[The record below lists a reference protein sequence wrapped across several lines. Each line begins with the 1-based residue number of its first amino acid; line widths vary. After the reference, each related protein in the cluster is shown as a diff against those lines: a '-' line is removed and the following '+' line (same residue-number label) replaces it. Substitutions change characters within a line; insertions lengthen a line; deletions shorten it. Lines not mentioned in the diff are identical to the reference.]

1 MKRRQFVT
9 TSLVAAG
16 TATVAGCFSG
26 DEDGESFPSY
36 ETPRYGDWVPA
47 ERHGGETG
55 VFFTHVDWETLDG
68 LDDEDDPDEDEDAEE
83 LVEEVPIL
91 GLPLYGAV
99 LSPFAMFGIMFYPFA
114 DDVLPDDGEEVE
126 GVTASAMTWTDDVV
140 VFHGEF
146 DPDVFAA
153 DYAEEF
159 DESDEQDGF
168 TLYVGTEGFAEGLA
182 YAVSEETL
190 VVGMQPG
197 EDDDYESA
205 DLVSAA
211 LDRTLDGTDRVIDAD
226 DGRWLYETT
235 GEAAMAY
242 GVWGTDDFS
251 TALEADDEIDAEDD
265 AEPEADPD
273 VDANP
278 VFDDVES
285 LVNTLV
291 FDAEDGE
298 VTEMEARFSA
308 LYPADETPSED
319 DVREH
324 LIGEEEEV
332 PHEVVIEDERVHASA
347 TFDDTPS

>member
-1 MKRRQFVT
+1 MKRRQFVA

-26 DEDGESFPSY
+26 DEDGGSFPSY
-36 ETPRYGDWVPA
+36 ETPGYGEWGPA
-47 ERHGGETG
+47 ERHTGEAG
-55 VFFTHVDWETLDG
+55 VFFTHVDWEALDE
-68 LDDEDDPDEDEDAEE
+68 LEDDPDEDEDAEE

-99 LSPFAMFGIMFYPFA
+99 LSPFAAFGILFYPFA
-114 DDVLPDDGEEVE
+114 DDVFPEGGEEVE

-159 DESDEQDGF
+159 DESDERDGF
-168 TLYVGTEGFAEGLA
+168 TQYVGTEGFAEGLA

-197 EDDDYESA
+197 EDDDYEPA

-211 LDRTLDGTDRVIDAD
+211 LDRNLDEADRVIDAD

-242 GVWGTDDFS
+242 GVWGTDDFA
-251 TALEADDEIDAEDD
+251 TALEPDDEIDAEDD
-265 AEPEADPD
+265 AEPEADPE

-278 VFDDVES
+278 VFDEVES
-285 LVNTLV
+285 LVNTLA
-291 FDAEDGE
+291 FSAEDGE
-298 VTEMEARFSA
+298 VAEIEARFSA

-324 LIGEEEEV
+324 LIGEEEV
-332 PHEVVIEDERVHASA
+332 PHEVLIEDDRVHASA
-347 TFDDTPS
+347 TFDESPS